1 MAACSQCGAALYGAG
16 NFCSTCGAKT
26 RRPAAGF
33 LPEPPITQ
41 HHVISNGADGPRRPK
56 GFGQIFG
63 LDPRITFLTFL
74 LDWMLF
80 GVEGMSFFTSVVYV
94 SVPAGAV
101 LAFIAY
107 KAQMKWYGDDHDS
120 ALIKGCILGLLTAI
134 PTPLPSFLY
143 VPAGIVGLFHGMGQR
158 LIGKRTT

>member
-16 NFCSTCGAKT
+16 NYCSTCGAKT
-26 RRPAAGF
+26 KGQAGRY
-33 LPEPPITQ
+33 LPEPITK
-41 HHVISNGADGPRRPK
+41 HNVISNGADGPLPSK

-101 LAFIAY
+101 LAFISY

-143 VPAGIVGLFHGMGQR
+143 VPAGIIGLFHGMGRR
-158 LIGKRTT
+158 LIDKRTT